1 MTRLLAVLLM
11 LGFMHPF
18 PAQADEEAGVFRITS
33 ELQPERPLKPGEFTW
48 ESDDFGKGESKEP
61 LTLVV
66 DLKTQLLHVYRGGE
80 EIGRST
86 VSTGRKGFETPT
98 GVFPILEKDLDHYS
112 EIYDLAPL
120 PFMQRLTWDGIA
132 LHGGQVP
139 GYRASHGCIRLPEA
153 FARLLFSMTR
163 KGDRVIV
170 SPDWQG
176 TATTY
181 VVAYDPDPAQL
192 RLDAAGR

>member
-1 MTRLLAVLLM
+1 MTRLLAMLLA
-11 LGFMHPF
+11 LGLLHPF
-18 PAQADEEAGVFRITS
+18 PALADDEAGIFRITS

-48 ESDDFGKGESKEP
+48 EGDDPGKSESKAP
-61 LTLVV
+61 LTVVV
-66 DLKTQLLHVYRGGE
+66 DLKAQLLHVYRGGE

-86 VSTGRKGFETPT
+86 VSTGRTGFETPI

-112 EIYDLAPL
+112 DIYDLAPM

-139 GYRASHGCIRLPEA
+139 GHRASHGCIRLPEA

-163 KGDRVIV
+163 KGDKVIV
-170 SPDWQG
+170 SPDWEG

-181 VVAYDPDPAQL
+181 AVAYDPDPAQL
-192 RLDAAGR
+192 RLDAAAR

>member
-1 MTRLLAVLLM
+1 MTRLLAIVLALT
-11 LGFMHPF
+11 FMCPR
-18 PAQADEEAGVFRITS
+18 PALADEEPGIFRITS

-48 ESDDFGKGESKEP
+48 AGNDPDEKGSLAA
-61 LTLVV
+61 LTMVV
-66 DLKTQLLHVYRGGE
+66 DLKAQLLHVYRGGD
-80 EIGRST
+80 EIALST

-112 EIYDLAPL
+112 DTYDLAPM
-120 PFMQRLTWDGIA
+120 PFMQRMTWDGIA
-132 LHGGQVP
+132 LHGGKVP

-153 FARLLFSMTR
+153 FARILFSMTR
-163 KGDRVIV
+163 KGDKVIV
-170 SPDWQG
+170 SPDWEG

-181 VVAYDPDPAQL
+181 AVAYDPDPAQL